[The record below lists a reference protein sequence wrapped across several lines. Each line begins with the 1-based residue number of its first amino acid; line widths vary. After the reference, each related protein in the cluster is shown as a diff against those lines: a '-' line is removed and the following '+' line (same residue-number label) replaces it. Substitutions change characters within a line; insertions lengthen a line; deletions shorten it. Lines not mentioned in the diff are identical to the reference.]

1 MMALGQ
7 ERHRHEDAGIRRQ
20 AEERGTHAHL
30 GLLSCLAS
38 QGVST
43 RVATCFSKI
52 VGTRHFFAP
61 SSQSMVP

>member
-43 RVATCFSKI
+43 RVATCF
-52 VGTRHFFAP
+52 
-61 SSQSMVP
+61 